1 MKKIPVFI
9 KMLLIFVICLSAS
22 GIGQYIFGCT
32 QNTLAYYF
40 ALFLG
45 YIAIHFLVM
54 FFSAPIVQMVF
65 QKKFDYDSFWFRPK
79 AFEKK
84 LYQILKVKKWKSIV
98 PTYDKREYDLK
109 EEELEQ
115 VIHNICHAE
124 VTHEVIMLT
133 GYFPVLL
140 GQQIS
145 HWGILLMMSFLF
157 SLVHLPFIF
166 IQRYNRPRVIRLY
179 KKANNHNAK
188 EWTRSI

>member
-1 MKKIPVFI
+1 MLVGFRNRAVHIWVYAEYAGILFCFIPWIYCNSFSCHV
-9 KMLLIFVICLSAS
+9 
-22 GIGQYIFGCT
+22 
-32 QNTLAYYF
+32 
-40 ALFLG
+40 
-45 YIAIHFLVM
+45 
-54 FFSAPIVQMVF
+54 FSAPIVQMVF
-65 QKKFDYDSFWFRPK
+65 QKKFDYDSFWFRSK

-84 LYQILKVKKWKSIV
+84 LYQILKVKKWKNIV
-98 PTYDKREYDLK
+98 PTYDKREYALK

-115 VIHNICHAE
+115 VIHNMCHAE

>member
-9 KMLLIFVICLSAS
+9 KMLLIFVICLSAA
-22 GIGQYIFGCT
+22 GIGQYLFFHT
-32 QNTLAYYF
+32 QNKLAYYA

-98 PTYDKREYDLK
+98 PTYDKREYALK

-115 VIHNICHAE
+115 VIHNMCHAE

-157 SLVHLPFIF
+157 SLVHLPFI
-166 IQRYNRPRVIRLY
+166 QRYNRPRVIRLY
-179 KKANNHNAK
+179 AKVNKRSAK